1 MDPNLVYELI
11 MDYNDNPQRY
21 NDEEAETI
29 ATLANAMGTDFRRE
43 SKALSKGLFDLVDT
57 AAFGMVPNRLRPV
70 SRGESVFGESGMER
84 FAGTLGTLGGL
95 PLGIGGVY
103 KGARGI
109 MGSRTAR
116 NIGGKVADAGRVAD
130 DMLFRGRTR
139 NLLDAVRNSTNF
151 SGIGNVG
158 INI

>member
-103 KGARGI
+103 KGARGV

-116 NIGGKVADAGRVAD
+116 NMGGKVVDAGRVAD
-130 DMLFRGRTR
+130 DMLFRGRAR